1 MNSRDCRAT
10 RREIDQAE
18 LHQRLS
24 DPALSHMGSC
34 EACRDFQG
42 ERARLRELVG
52 SLDPVVAPGDFDMR
66 LRARIAAEE
75 SSTPRASVFPRF
87 IVSTPAMA
95 VAALLV
101 MLAGSVVWFVQH
113 RDQQPSLASGKSGA
127 TEQAIKPA
135 GNPTTA
141 NPVSPTVEQ
150 QNQPP
155 QILAQGSKPRG
166 KFAGARPGKS
176 SNDFLTKAAESIRQV
191 EQRAGEVS
199 LSAPVKPLVVSL
211 EDDRGA
217 KRRISLPPVSFGS
230 QRLVDNRIPVSSNN
244 SRSW

>member
-10 RREIDQAE
+10 RREIDESE

-24 DPALSHMGSC
+24 DPALSHVQSC
-34 EACRDFQG
+34 EACREFQG

-52 SLDPVVAPGDFDMR
+52 SLDPVRAPGDFDMR

-75 SSTPRASVFPRF
+75 SRAPRASLFQRF
-87 IVSTPAMA
+87 VVSTPAMA

-101 MLAGSVVWFVQH
+101 MLAGSVVWFMQN
-113 RDQQPSLASGKSGA
+113 RNQQPSVAAGSGTTDVKSIENAA
-127 TEQAIKPA
+127 TPATSPVIEQAQNPA
-135 GNPTTA
+135 PAVARNSRP
-141 NPVSPTVEQ
+141 Q
-150 QNQPP
+150 QYR
-155 QILAQGSKPRG
+155 AT
-166 KFAGARPGKS
+166 GARGS
-176 SNDFLTKAAESIRQV
+176 AEYLSMGAESIKQGQ
-191 EQRAGEVS
+191 QRAGDVS

-217 KRRISLPPVSFGS
+217 KRKISLPPVSFGS
-230 QRLVDNRIPVSSNN
+230 QRLVDNRIAVSSNN